1 MKKVMLT
8 IIIAILCTTTGI
20 ALISDFN
27 GTYQKV
33 PTIRDPWCGKSIEIQ
48 KIRFNRFR
56 ISWDLITGERSVVEL
71 YGKVNGNMIDCR
83 NKKDNQLYGYTYALT
98 DNKKKLIVTLAVP
111 KKTVVCEF
119 TRVEKGK

>member
-1 MKKVMLT
+1 MKTRIFV
-8 IIIAILCTTTGI
+8 IIIAVLCANAGI

-33 PTIRDPWCGKSIEIQ
+33 ASIRDPWCGKSIEIQ
-48 KIRFNRFR
+48 KIRFNKYR

-71 YGKVNGNMIDCR
+71 FGKVNGDMIDCR
-83 NKKDNQLYGYTYALT
+83 NKKDNELYGYTYALT
-98 DNKKKLIVTLAVP
+98 DNKKKLIVTLTVP

-119 TRVEKGK
+119 TRVDKGK